1 MEKPHVVID
10 TNVLLAGMRSR
21 LGASFRLLSLVDSG
35 RFDISI
41 SASLLLEYEDVLM
54 RNVPLLSENEVN
66 DVLDVLDYLCEIAN
80 RQTIFFLWRPVLR
93 DPNDDLVLEV
103 AVAGGC
109 DCIVTFNGRD
119 FAGAERFGLRVMKP
133 REFLVEIGELE

>member
-66 DVLDVLDYLCEIAN
+66 DVLDYLCEIAN

-103 AVAGGC
+103 AVAGG
-109 DCIVTFNGRD
+109 
-119 FAGAERFGLRVMKP
+119 LRLH
-133 REFLVEIGELE
+133 RHL